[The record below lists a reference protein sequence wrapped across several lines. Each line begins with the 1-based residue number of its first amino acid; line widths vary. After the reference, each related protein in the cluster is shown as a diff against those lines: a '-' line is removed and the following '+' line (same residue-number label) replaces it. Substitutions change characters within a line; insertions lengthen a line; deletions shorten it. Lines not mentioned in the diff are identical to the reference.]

1 MSDMKPVLLLC
12 VAAIALAACTKDE
25 LADDTRLSEGQYPLQ
40 IAAVTLSVEGGE
52 AQPWGAPQT
61 RVSESTG
68 SKWNGGEKI
77 GVQIDGKDE
86 VGTYAVQ
93 TDGTVSSDA
102 PLYWSDTGEHTVTA
116 WYPATNDPLDLSDQ
130 DTDGLAYL
138 LHGTGT
144 GPCLPAARHGHGR
157 LPDPGDADLHP
168 LVGKGARH
176 ALGCHR
182 RQ

>member
-61 RVSESTG
+61 RVSETGDGTG

-77 GVQIDGKDE
+77 GVQPSPHGILP
-86 VGTYAVQ
+86 Q
-93 TDGTVSSDA
+93 TTPSTSA
-102 PLYWSDTGEHTVTA
+102 TKTPTA
-116 WYPATNDPLDLSDQ
+116 LPTCCTARARATTRP
-130 DTDGLAYL
+130 
-138 LHGTGT
+138 
-144 GPCLPAARHGHGR
+144 R
-157 LPDPGDADLHP
+157 
-168 LVGKGARH
+168 
-176 ALGCHR
+176 
-182 RQ
+182 